1 MPGTGFTQTPRKKW
15 GFLMNSRT
23 VGAVLCLVPAV
34 LGAQTTLHLP
44 QPPHQLSATGRA
56 LTDLL
61 KQRLDAAVAANGV
74 AYSRFIDSAFVAVE
88 DTTVVSL
95 KAFAVEI
102 TADTSKRS
110 RSRSFDVD
118 NIRVYE
124 HGDLAI
130 LAYDVTETVH
140 YGDQAVPFTS
150 RSSSTYY
157 SRAGHWYLVFLKET
171 SFPIEHVALA
181 PDTSRFD
188 SYLGKYDWGGDYG
201 DVISR
206 DGSRLFLVQT
216 GDTTH
221 DEMFPEGGDRFFVK
235 DDAGT
240 LLFARDA
247 AGKVTALIYHGPG
260 RITVTARKA
269 S

>member
-1 MPGTGFTQTPRKKW
+1 
-15 GFLMNSRT
+15 MNPRT
-23 VGAVLCLVPAV
+23 VGAALCLLPAL

-56 LTDLL
+56 LADLL
-61 KQRLDAAVAANGV
+61 KQRLDAAVAANGA

-95 KAFAVEI
+95 KVFAAEI
-102 TADTSKRS
+102 TADTSNRS

-130 LAYDVTETVH
+130 LTYDVTETVH
-140 YGDQAVPFTS
+140 YGDQAVPFIS

-157 SRAGHWYLVFLKET
+157 SRGGHWYLVFLKET
-171 SFPIEHVALA
+171 SFPIEHAAVAA
-181 PDTSRFD
+181 DTSRYD
-188 SYLGKYDWGGDYG
+188 SYVGKYDWGGGYN
-201 DVISR
+201 VVVSR
-206 DGSRLFLVQT
+206 EGSRLFAVQT
-216 GDTTH
+216 GDTAH
-221 DEMFPEGGDRFFVK
+221 DEMFPESGDRFFERN
-235 DDAGT
+235 DAGSI
-240 LLFARDA
+240 LFARDA
-247 AGKVTALIYHGPG
+247 AGKVTELIYHGPG
-260 RITVTARKA
+260 RITVIARKV